1 MVMNAPPSNTIPVFT
16 LVTILYSIY
25 FPIIIFILKLW
36 IVNKIYVNINIKI
49 IKINIYVYDFIWI
62 G

>member
-1 MVMNAPPSNTIPVFT
+1 MRTSAGCSGF
-16 LVTILYSIY
+16 
-25 FPIIIFILKLW
+25 IIFILKLW